1 MLSYNLQIEKKI
13 KNFKGDWESKKRTG
27 KQEQLKL

>member
-13 KNFKGDWESKKRTG
+13 KNFKGDWESKK
-27 KQEQLKL
+27 EQGNKNS